1 MEEAIQAGRGAVAA
15 LHDEGIRAL
24 CLGELG
30 IGNTASAAALLAA
43 VLPCAPP
50 CCHSIAMSAPSDSL
64 LCTAPCGGGRQRA
77 MAHRRVQLTVCICGG
92 PMRLTRQLSGRAVED
107 VTGRGTG
114 LDDKGVAEKASII
127 SQALQRCSG
136 SHTNPRELLQV
147 REVTA
152 RRNHRCI

>member
-1 MEEAIQAGRGAVAA
+1 
-15 LHDEGIRAL
+15 
-24 CLGELG
+24 
-30 IGNTASAAALLAA
+30 
-43 VLPCAPP
+43 
-50 CCHSIAMSAPSDSL
+50 
-64 LCTAPCGGGRQRA
+64 
-77 MAHRRVQLTVCICGG
+77 
-92 PMRLTRQLSGRAVED
+92 MRLTRQLSGRAVED